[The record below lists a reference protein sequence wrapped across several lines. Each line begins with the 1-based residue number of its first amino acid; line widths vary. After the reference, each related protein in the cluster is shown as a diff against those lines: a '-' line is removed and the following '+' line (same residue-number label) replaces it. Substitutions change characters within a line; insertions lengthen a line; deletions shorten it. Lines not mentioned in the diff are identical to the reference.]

1 MNTNESETKVQDVTT
16 MRETTSLFLS
26 KDNLKTF
33 INATLY
39 SYSSEKFNGIDD
51 LYLDYFIKIRKILTE
66 NLVISQTLNDIEN
79 YIE

>member
-39 SYSSEKFNGIDD
+39 SY
-51 LYLDYFIKIRKILTE
+51 
-66 NLVISQTLNDIEN
+66 
-79 YIE
+79 